1 MEERRICENDMIQHP
16 QLGILKVHAENNKRI
31 HAKTGI
37 IKIHMRKWKGAD
49 KEFEQFDSFL
59 CTLNMKKWPH
69 AAFWFPKDEEEWSIN
84 IL

>member
-1 MEERRICENDMIQHP
+1 MEERRICENDMIQCP
-16 QLGILKVHAENNKRI
+16 QLEILKVHAENNKRI

-59 CTLNMKKWPH
+59 CKLNMKKWPH
-69 AAFWFPKDEEEWSIN
+69 TAFWFPKDEEEWSIN